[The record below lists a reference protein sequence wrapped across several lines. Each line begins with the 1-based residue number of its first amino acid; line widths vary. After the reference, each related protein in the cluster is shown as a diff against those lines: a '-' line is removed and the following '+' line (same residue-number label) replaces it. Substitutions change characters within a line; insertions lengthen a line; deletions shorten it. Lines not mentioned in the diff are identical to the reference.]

1 SFASYGRILSDPVA
15 WGHMLCG
22 GMAFASMFS
31 YITAT
36 PFVYIEYFHVSPQ
49 HYGLLFGLNVVGIM
63 IGNFANT
70 RLVGRIGSLRIIAI
84 LASAPSASC
93 IAP

>member
-1 SFASYGRILSDPVA
+1 MQWR
-15 WGHMLCG
+15 
-22 GMAFASMFS
+22 MAFASMFS

-63 IGNFANT
+63 IGNFTNT
-70 RLVGRIGSLRIIAI
+70 RLVGRLGSLRIIAA
-84 LASAPSASC
+84 ASLRAASRRSRSRSSR
-93 IAP
+93 